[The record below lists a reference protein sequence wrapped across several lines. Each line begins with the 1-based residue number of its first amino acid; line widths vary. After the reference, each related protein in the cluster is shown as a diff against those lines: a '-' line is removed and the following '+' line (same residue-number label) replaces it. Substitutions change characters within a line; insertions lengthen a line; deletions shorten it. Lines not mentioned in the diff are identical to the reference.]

1 MSAKMEH
8 SAKDL
13 PANLP
18 SQDSIVQY
26 CAAAGYRHSQHGG
39 FPQFWIKYG
48 TGITVTLGE
57 VLTQD
62 QVARIVKTRT
72 RTRTPGCGCE
82 PSSFQLVRV
91 PEVYLV
97 FSRESCR
104 YIAMQ
109 YVAGDTV
116 ARGQPRAG
124 RYAEGDVAALPAAIK
139 RPISLG
145 VPADTSPGHVGGGP
159 IGHVFSLNANRPA
172 DTPRS
177 EISRPRIQVDK
188 VRLSGSLSAP
198 SASQLTLLPPPSRS
212 RWQTTRS
219 WLPHKG

>member
-1 MSAKMEH
+1 MPTVSECEQKRPIPGTALALKVATHRRWHRALHSTCTVVSHRFQVLAMSAKMEH

-116 ARGQPRAG
+116 ARGQPR
-124 RYAEGDVAALPAAIK
+124 
-139 RPISLG
+139 
-145 VPADTSPGHVGGGP
+145 
-159 IGHVFSLNANRPA
+159 
-172 DTPRS
+172 
-177 EISRPRIQVDK
+177 
-188 VRLSGSLSAP
+188 
-198 SASQLTLLPPPSRS
+198 
-212 RWQTTRS
+212 
-219 WLPHKG
+219 